1 MTFQVMDVAR
11 YIVNYYTEQ
20 NKPVSN
26 KKKKKMLYYI
36 WIEYHRRTNEYL
48 FEDNIYAWPFGPVV
62 PDVYYEYCSYA
73 GSPIAKNYDLKNIF
87 GEDDSI
93 ELNNIIEQFI
103 DTSPNDLVNRS
114 HQPNMPWDRIYQNG
128 AGYRD
133 VIPFDLIIE
142 LEH

>member
-1 MTFQVMDVAR
+1 M
-11 YIVNYYTEQ
+11 
-20 NKPVSN
+20 
-26 KKKKKMLYYI
+26 
-36 WIEYHRRTNEYL
+36 
-48 FEDNIYAWPFGPVV
+48 
-62 PDVYYEYCSYA
+62 YYEYCSYA

>member
-11 YIVNYYTEQ
+11 YIVNYCTEQ

-26 KKKKKMLYYI
+26 LKLQKMLYYI

-87 GEDDSI
+87 QNTLTFFLRYTTI
-93 ELNNIIEQFI
+93 NKRAK
-103 DTSPNDLVNRS
+103 NDALFFC
-114 HQPNMPWDRIYQNG
+114 
-128 AGYRD
+128 A
-133 VIPFDLIIE
+133 F
-142 LEH
+142 

>member
-11 YIVNYYTEQ
+11 YIVNYCTEQ

-26 KKKKKMLYYI
+26 LKLQKMLYYI

-48 FEDNIYAWPFGPVV
+48 FE
-62 PDVYYEYCSYA
+62 E
-73 GSPIAKNYDLKNIF
+73 NIF